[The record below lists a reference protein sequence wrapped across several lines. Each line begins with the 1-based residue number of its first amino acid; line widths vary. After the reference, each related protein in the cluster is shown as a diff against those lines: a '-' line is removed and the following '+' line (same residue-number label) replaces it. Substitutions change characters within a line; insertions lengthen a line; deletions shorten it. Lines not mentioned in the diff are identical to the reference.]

1 MQDGDRLL
9 VSGSLPQLGNWQQN
23 QPLMLS
29 EVQTPHWEA
38 EVRRSTPCKRAA
50 TFYGTKKQRRS
61 WLTCTRLRQV
71 SVPRKSFPITYKYG
85 LQRKGGDMELE
96 ARPQSPPRSSS

>member
-38 EVRRSTPCKRAA
+38 EVRLRNLCNWGRVVQQAAMQSVLKGVAPCGRSACRETAFPSLTSMACSEKGA
-50 TFYGTKKQRRS
+50 TWS
-61 WLTCTRLRQV
+61 WR
-71 SVPRKSFPITYKYG
+71 
-85 LQRKGGDMELE
+85 
-96 ARPQSPPRSSS
+96 